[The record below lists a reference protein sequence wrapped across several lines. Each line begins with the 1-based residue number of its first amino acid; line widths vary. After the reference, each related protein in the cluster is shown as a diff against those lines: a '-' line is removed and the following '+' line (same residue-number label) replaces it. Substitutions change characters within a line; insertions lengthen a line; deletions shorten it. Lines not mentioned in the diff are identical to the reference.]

1 MSVNADCQPLGKS
14 VVTMLLMINLH
25 ITSRTALH
33 SLLCFVVEQS
43 KNNKLPTASITFDQP
58 LYVKTSEVVM
68 SHKMEAFVRLGDFH
82 QLQSFLGSIG
92 SLMEGSGLRRALET
106 VSLP

>member
-1 MSVNADCQPLGKS
+1 
-14 VVTMLLMINLH
+14 MLLMINLY
-25 ITSRTALH
+25 IASRTALH
-33 SLLCFVVEQS
+33 SPLYFVVEQS
-43 KNNKLPTASITFDQP
+43 KNNKLPTSSITFDQP